1 MLLHMQLIV
10 GELEAAK
17 MQIFHQVERGGKPLS
32 LEKNFFIPLVAL
44 LT

>member
-1 MLLHMQLIV
+1 MQLIV

-17 MQIFHQVERGGKPLS
+17 MQNFPSSRKGETS
-32 LEKNFFIPLVAL
+32 FSSKNFFIPLVAL